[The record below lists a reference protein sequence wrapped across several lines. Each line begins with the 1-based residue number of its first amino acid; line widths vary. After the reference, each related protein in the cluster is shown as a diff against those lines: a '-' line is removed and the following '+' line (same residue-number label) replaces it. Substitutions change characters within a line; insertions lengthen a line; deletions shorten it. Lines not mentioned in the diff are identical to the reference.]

1 MQCFC
6 LLPLL
11 TRDRTSWPSEGCP
24 PPSLP
29 LSSFAFTGVPP
40 SKSLADLILSW
51 VSASGRDP
59 THTNPFWH
67 PLMDLASL
75 LCFAYHCVPD
85 PIFFFFFFYSG
96 SVFQLLIC
104 MYHLIPPCLS
114 YLGLL
119 LSVYSQI
126 SRMSETVA
134 DT

>member
-85 PIFFFFFFYSG
+85 PIFFFLLFLLGFCFPTPYLYVPSNSTMPLLFR
-96 SVFQLLIC
+96 SVIVCIFSN
-104 MYHLIPPCLS
+104 IPH
-114 YLGLL
+114 
-119 LSVYSQI
+119 V
-126 SRMSETVA
+126 
-134 DT
+134 